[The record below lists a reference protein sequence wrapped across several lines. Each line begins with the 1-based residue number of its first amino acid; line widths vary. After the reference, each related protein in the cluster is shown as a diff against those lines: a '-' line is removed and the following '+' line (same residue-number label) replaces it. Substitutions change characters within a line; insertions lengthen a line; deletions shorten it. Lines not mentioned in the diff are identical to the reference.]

1 MTQSETSEIEKETR
15 KHLENIYNHIDI
27 NAEALRQLM
36 ILMVNSMP
44 HLDNEVIA
52 IMSEWHRIHKEIKDE
67 FESQQ

>member
-1 MTQSETSEIEKETR
+1 MTQTENDSLEKETR

-27 NAEALRQLM
+27 NAEALRRLM

-52 IMSEWHRIHKEIKDE
+52 IMSEWHRIYKEIKDE
-67 FESQQ
+67 FESRQ